1 MSAVVK
7 KIGRVLLII
16 LITFVTGLAASALA
30 GVLTTAG
37 SNIFNPLV
45 TLAYLVTACLFSYFY
60 DSTKKQM
67 FGWCLFALIL
77 SFLVSFITGSLL
89 LVFLPPVLKK
99 LKLI

>member
-1 MSAVVK
+1 MPAILK
-7 KIGRVLLII
+7 KLGRYCLII
-16 LITFVTGLAASALA
+16 LVTLAVGFVASALA